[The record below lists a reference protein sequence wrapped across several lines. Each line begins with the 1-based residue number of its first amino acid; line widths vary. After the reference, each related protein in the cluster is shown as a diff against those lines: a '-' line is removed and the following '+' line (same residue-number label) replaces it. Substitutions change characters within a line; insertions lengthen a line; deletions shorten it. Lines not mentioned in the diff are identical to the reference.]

1 MYLKIVVFTVF
12 IFLLIPQA
20 GAVLAEPS
28 KTLMIQNSLRAAG
41 FNPGPSDGLWGP
53 QTELALSK
61 ALKTVGV
68 TQSPTRADGLTTEI
82 FTHLTSAFNLYHE
95 TMDLQK
101 TRLQETM
108 SFEDARHLISR
119 TGLGAHPTE
128 IQALVGLTRSAAI
141 SREIS
146 KLDVDN
152 TQLPP
157 PDFFSY
163 EYPIYWA
170 RNDME
175 EGDQQN
181 FRVARDKEMAD
192 LRLWWVR
199 EMLATQQPAGERLV
213 LFWHN
218 HFVTAY
224 SGLNENVHVLAKQHW
239 ALRKYGHTNF
249 RVLTRAMIHDAAML
263 DYLDNNSSRKGNPNE
278 NLAREL
284 MELFVL
290 GEGNYAEKTIKEV
303 ARALTGY
310 SVNKLRN
317 DEFEFN
323 VWDHDRGTKTIFD
336 WRGRFDG
343 DDVVDILMRQ
353 PATAKFI
360 AQKFWKNYISDF
372 NSDPQQLDAI
382 ADAFRASDYDIKT
395 LLRETL
401 SAPQFWAAENR
412 ATIIKSPVDLLV
424 GTMRSTGMLP
434 EWWSSIPNRLEQL
447 GQNLF
452 DPPNVAGW
460 PGGSDWLTPSRLL
473 IRNQMIEELLIAEP
487 QVASADGMIENMMTA
502 APDTPGASNNIFI
515 RYAAEDYEG
524 PPKFRVSAYGNDSR
538 KPIWSSKTT
547 NAKGGIDTEL
557 YDRPEFADLN
567 WKIKQFQVPSDL
579 KPDYFSIAFLN
590 DHCCGLSGG
599 DRNFFVDWLA
609 FAGRQF
615 PVAKAKQQTQCS
627 NGNETPGSMYC
638 SGSIEFRDFETL
650 MPSDERVSSNSD
662 GVTAERVFFRGAKEF
677 KSNKN
682 WNAFRIGLVRPHFK
696 GIMVEAM
703 VLRIVRE
710 RSNDGSYRTVLQ
722 ISENNCFPDC
732 IGGPLPRSA
741 HRNHQSGE
749 RFLEFA
755 LSGRR
760 TPKENRQW
768 RELSKEQ
775 SAFVS
780 TLLMSIPDMIAKARK
795 GRSWRQRNGERKFAT
810 WKTVFDKI
818 DRYLPR
824 SRHAKWATASKIS
837 LRQPIG
843 ETGGMMSMMTALNTA
858 RMPIL
863 LGQPGDKMFW
873 GDFESQLN
881 HAATAKFFL
890 ASAPAIAR
898 ATSNDLGALFA
909 DPVFNLK

>member
-1 MYLKIVVFTVF
+1 MYLKLIVFTVF

-278 NLAREL
+278 NL
-284 MELFVL
+284 
-290 GEGNYAEKTIKEV
+290 K
-303 ARALTGY
+303 
-310 SVNKLRN
+310 
-317 DEFEFN
+317 
-323 VWDHDRGTKTIFD
+323 
-336 WRGRFDG
+336 
-343 DDVVDILMRQ
+343 
-353 PATAKFI
+353 
-360 AQKFWKNYISDF
+360 
-372 NSDPQQLDAI
+372 
-382 ADAFRASDYDIKT
+382 
-395 LLRETL
+395 
-401 SAPQFWAAENR
+401 
-412 ATIIKSPVDLLV
+412 
-424 GTMRSTGMLP
+424 
-434 EWWSSIPNRLEQL
+434 
-447 GQNLF
+447 
-452 DPPNVAGW
+452 
-460 PGGSDWLTPSRLL
+460 
-473 IRNQMIEELLIAEP
+473 
-487 QVASADGMIENMMTA
+487 
-502 APDTPGASNNIFI
+502 
-515 RYAAEDYEG
+515 
-524 PPKFRVSAYGNDSR
+524 
-538 KPIWSSKTT
+538 
-547 NAKGGIDTEL
+547 
-557 YDRPEFADLN
+557 
-567 WKIKQFQVPSDL
+567 
-579 KPDYFSIAFLN
+579 
-590 DHCCGLSGG
+590 
-599 DRNFFVDWLA
+599 
-609 FAGRQF
+609 
-615 PVAKAKQQTQCS
+615 
-627 NGNETPGSMYC
+627 
-638 SGSIEFRDFETL
+638 
-650 MPSDERVSSNSD
+650 
-662 GVTAERVFFRGAKEF
+662 RGA
-677 KSNKN
+677 
-682 WNAFRIGLVRPHFK
+682 
-696 GIMVEAM
+696 
-703 VLRIVRE
+703 
-710 RSNDGSYRTVLQ
+710 
-722 ISENNCFPDC
+722 
-732 IGGPLPRSA
+732 
-741 HRNHQSGE
+741 
-749 RFLEFA
+749 
-755 LSGRR
+755 
-760 TPKENRQW
+760 
-768 RELSKEQ
+768 
-775 SAFVS
+775 
-780 TLLMSIPDMIAKARK
+780 
-795 GRSWRQRNGERKFAT
+795 
-810 WKTVFDKI
+810 
-818 DRYLPR
+818 
-824 SRHAKWATASKIS
+824 
-837 LRQPIG
+837 
-843 ETGGMMSMMTALNTA
+843 
-858 RMPIL
+858 
-863 LGQPGDKMFW
+863 
-873 GDFESQLN
+873 
-881 HAATAKFFL
+881 
-890 ASAPAIAR
+890 
-898 ATSNDLGALFA
+898 
-909 DPVFNLK
+909 